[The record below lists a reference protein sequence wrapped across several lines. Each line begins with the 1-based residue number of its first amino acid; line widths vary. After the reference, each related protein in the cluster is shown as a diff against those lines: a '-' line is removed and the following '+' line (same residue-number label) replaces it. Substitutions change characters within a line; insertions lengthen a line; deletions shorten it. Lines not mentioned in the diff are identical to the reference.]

1 LLSERTQQI
10 QLPSLQQQ
18 NGSIMTA
25 PDWTLKNKKLA
36 TRQLNSRSIEIKK
49 SLSITN
55 DVQKNYLNK
64 DTNNL

>member
-1 LLSERTQQI
+1 
-10 QLPSLQQQ
+10 
-18 NGSIMTA
+18 MTA

-55 DVQKNYLNK
+55 EVQKNYLNK
-64 DTNNL
+64 DTNNLQ

>member
-1 LLSERTQQI
+1 MLSERTQQI